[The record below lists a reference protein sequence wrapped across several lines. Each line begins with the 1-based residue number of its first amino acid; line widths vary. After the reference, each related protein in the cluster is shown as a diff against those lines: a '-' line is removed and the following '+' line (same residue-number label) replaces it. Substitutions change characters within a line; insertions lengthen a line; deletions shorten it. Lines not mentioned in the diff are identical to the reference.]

1 MMLKVKLFAAAKQRV
16 GRAEVELEL
25 PEIAT
30 VGQLRSELAEQFPPL
45 ADLLRH
51 TRIAVNSDYA
61 QDALALAP
69 NCEIALIPPVSGG

>member
-16 GRAEVELEL
+16 GRDEIELEI
-25 PEIAT
+25 PAAAT
-30 VGQLRSELAEQFPPL
+30 VEQLRSAITEQFPPL

-51 TRIAVNSDYA
+51 TRVAVNSEYA
-61 QDALALAP
+61 HDTLALAP